1 MSDRPDQGQ
10 PLFPRRSLTGPA
22 TEEQA
27 APEAGE
33 QRRSRWLR
41 GSTAQR
47 DRDEGPETAAMP
59 RVDESGPEARHPT
72 PGAAPTGRPAAHGT
86 QQRTA
91 PATTAPNPAGARSA
105 ADAEHTTPDGS
116 NRGTGP
122 AKTAGRGSGK
132 GPAKGP
138 RKARLRIVRLD
149 PWSVMKMAFA
159 LSIALAI
166 VTVIAVAI
174 VWSVLD
180 TAGVWEAINTS
191 VDTLVNS
198 RAGSAF
204 DVQEYVGLSRVM
216 GLTIVVAAANIVLI
230 TALATLGAFLYNL
243 AAALLG
249 GFEVTL
255 AEDR

>member
-27 APEAGE
+27 PPETRE

-47 DRDEGPETAAMP
+47 DRDGGPETAAMP
-59 RVDESGPEARHPT
+59 RVDETEREDRHST
-72 PGAAPTGRPAAHGT
+72 PGSVPAGRPAASET
-86 QQRTA
+86 QQREA
-91 PATTAPNPAGARSA
+91 AATTAPHPAGAPA
-105 ADAEHTTPDGS
+105 AAAAESGTPDAA

-122 AKTAGRGSGK
+122 AKATGRGSGR

-198 RAGSAF
+198 RAGSRF